1 MCTTLRGGVTA
12 AALAMVT
19 LLALAFD
26 RPAGSVPPRPS
37 LGIPAVGDQQS
48 PTVAFDG
55 MDYLVVWDDAR
66 AGERDIFGARVS
78 RDGIVLDEGGFS
90 ISREP
95 GSQGGPFV
103 ASGTGTSLVVW
114 TDTRAGQ
121 LDTYGARVSQSGQVL
136 DPAGISIATSSL
148 YREWS
153 HGLAFDG
160 SRFLAMWWLSDPN
173 NAWYNAME
181 GRLVSQA
188 GTVGPFIQVD
198 AGSYPQ
204 YTPSPAFGETNYL
217 VGWVRYNAYADIY
230 ARRVTPDGAVLDPGG
245 IPVGVSPDGDFSPAL
260 AFGLGQFLVVWD
272 RGPADEATRRIFGA
286 RVTESGTVLD
296 EDGLP
301 ISAGPEDR
309 NPAIA
314 FDGANFLVAWASQL
328 GDISAARVAPDGT
341 VLDPEAITI
350 SDAAGD
356 QGSVSLAAD
365 GSGYFLVWGDHR
377 GSDWDIY
384 GARVTP
390 EGEVLDPGG
399 ILISN

>member
-1 MCTTLRGGVTA
+1 
-12 AALAMVT
+12 MVT

-301 ISAGPEDR
+301 ISAGPEDGIR
-309 NPAIA
+309 QSHSTGRTFSWLGRASWVISPPRGLPPTAQFSIRKPSRSRTQRGTRGPSPWRPTAPGISLSGAIIGGVIGT
-314 FDGANFLVAWASQL
+314 FT
-328 GDISAARVAPDGT
+328 ARV
-341 VLDPEAITI
+341 
-350 SDAAGD
+350 
-356 QGSVSLAAD
+356 
-365 GSGYFLVWGDHR
+365 
-377 GSDWDIY
+377 
-384 GARVTP
+384 
-390 EGEVLDPGG
+390 
-399 ILISN
+399 